1 MGGCFLLTTINFEC
15 IHCFFMLVFLCI
27 VVKYSHKTSESRS
40 KGYVFTYL
48 LTYLLSFFLSFFHFT
63 SFHFIS
69 FHFVSFPFLSFR
81 SFIPFHFTSRHFVH
95 LINFSHN
102 IHVSHVI
109 HFIHVLSFV
118 HLINLIHSI
127 HFVRFIHFVF
137 SLFSFISFHFIPC
150 HPVAAFHR
158 LILSLIPVVL
168 HWFFLS
174 LIHSFIHSFFPLPS
188 SLDLSFICAFIQS
201 FCTLLTISVGHPS
214 CPLHFC
220 KTSTLAQPGTSWY
233 SP

>member
-1 MGGCFLLTTINFEC
+1 MHSLFFYAGFPVYCGKIQPQDFWNKVKRICF
-15 IHCFFMLVFLCI
+15 
-27 VVKYSHKTSESRS
+27 
-40 KGYVFTYL
+40 YL
-48 LTYLLSFFLSFFHFT
+48 LTYFLSFFHFT

-81 SFIPFHFTSRHFVH
+81 SFIPFHFTSCHFVH

-109 HFIHVLSFV
+109 HFIHVLSFI

-137 SLFSFISFHFIPC
+137 SLFSFISFHSMPFRCSISSSYSFIDSC
-150 HPVAAFHR
+150 R
-158 LILSLIPVVL
+158 SSLIL
-168 HWFFLS
+168 
-174 LIHSFIHSFFPLPS
+174 SFIHSFFPLPS
-188 SLDLSFICAFIQS
+188 SLDLSFICAFIQN
-201 FCTLLTISVGHPS
+201 FCSLLTISVGHPS

-220 KTSTLAQPGTSWY
+220 KTSTPAQPGTSWY